1 MARLLLDDKD
11 GTVSEISVFETWDTQ
26 CLQPDLAGPPQATQT
41 VGRKEAMAML
51 DSTPVT

>member
-1 MARLLLDDKD
+1 MCRGGYRGNA
-11 GTVSEISVFETWDTQ
+11 TVIDISSGVGRGR